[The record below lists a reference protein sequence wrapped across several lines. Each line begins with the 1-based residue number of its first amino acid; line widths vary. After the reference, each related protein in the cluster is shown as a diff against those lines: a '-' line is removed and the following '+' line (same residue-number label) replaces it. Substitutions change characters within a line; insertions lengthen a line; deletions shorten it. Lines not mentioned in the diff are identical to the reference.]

1 MRQRTKSAVTVV
13 VAVVAAIG
21 MFFAGF
27 FAGRIKDP
35 DVAALE
41 FIVKTYK
48 KHYLEYDEDF
58 VSVMSRSILDEYSE
72 YYTKEEYAE
81 LKKISSGVRGGVG
94 ISYYQKSAD
103 EVAIYDV
110 LGNSPAEHAGVKAGS
125 IVKGFKK
132 ATDEDFTTIEKRQD
146 LSDALSPLDLGEEFI
161 LKLEYDGAE
170 TEYTLAR
177 KEYRQTYVYYSDNG
191 GSYRFTNTDEEDM
204 DEIGFVRYD
213 EPIAAFDDD
222 TAYLR
227 YTLFYG
233 TANGVLGSVG
243 QIETAMKKFAEDKK
257 TKLILDLRGNGGGY
271 VDICQSVAK
280 FFVPAPE
287 NSFSLLA
294 TAEYKKDPKTD
305 SGKTEIFKS
314 SAIEFGKYNYEKI
327 IVLADEN
334 TASASEMLIG
344 AMLSYD
350 TQNKIS
356 VVLAPSVN
364 ENGETVYKS
373 YGKGIMQTT
382 YVNAFGGGALKL
394 TTARLV
400 WPDGKTCI
408 HGVGITESLEGYTGK
423 IFGSDDPLSYAL
435 SLLAPTG
442 PTPTEPTPEA

>member
-1 MRQRTKSAVTVV
+1 MRQRTKSAVTVA

-21 MFFAGF
+21 MFLAGF

-48 KHYLEYDEDF
+48 RHYLEYDDDF
-58 VSVMSRSILDEYSE
+58 VSVMSKSILDEYSE

-81 LKKISSGVRGGVG
+81 LKKISSGVRGGIG
-94 ISYYQKSAD
+94 IYYGDRSDGSVVIA
-103 EVAIYDV
+103 EV
-110 LGNSPAEHAGVKAGS
+110 LGNSPAERAGIKAGY
-125 IVKGFKK
+125 IVKGFRKSV
-132 ATDEDFTTIEKRQD
+132 DENFTEINGRQE
-146 LSDALSPLDLGEEFI
+146 LSDALASLALGEEFM
-161 LKLEYDGAE
+161 LKLEYTDADGVHE
-170 TEYTLAR
+170 KECTLAR
-177 KEYRQTYVYYSDNG
+177 KEYRQTYVYYSDASGSWRFSNG
-191 GSYRFTNTDEEDM
+191 NEEDM
-204 DEIGFVRYD
+204 DDLKFERYD
-213 EPIAAFDDD
+213 EPIADFGDD

-233 TANGVLGSVG
+233 TANGILGSAG
-243 QIETAMKKFAEDKK
+243 QIEEALKKF
-257 TKLILDLRGNGGGY
+257 TVSGRSKLILDLRGNGGGY

-287 NSFSLLA
+287 NSFSLIA

-305 SGKTEIFKS
+305 KSKTEIFKS
-314 SAIEFGKYNYEKI
+314 SAIEFGTYNYTKI

-350 TQNKIS
+350 TQDKIN
-356 VVLAPSVN
+356 VVLAPSKDDD
-364 ENGETVYKS
+364 GQTVYKS

-382 YVNAFGGGALKL
+382 YVNTFGGGALKL

-408 HGVGITESLEGYTGK
+408 HGVGITKSLEGYEKK
-423 IFGSDDPLSYAL
+423 ICESAGSDPLAVAL
-435 SLLAPTG
+435 GLCG
-442 PTPTEPTPEA
+442 

>member
-1 MRQRTKSAVTVV
+1 MRQRTKSAVTVA

-21 MFFAGF
+21 MFLAGF

-48 KHYLEYDEDF
+48 RHYLEYDDDF
-58 VSVMSRSILDEYSE
+58 VSVMSKSILDEYSE

-81 LKKISSGVRGGVG
+81 LKKISSGVRGGIG
-94 ISYYQKSAD
+94 IYYGDRSDGSVVIA
-103 EVAIYDV
+103 EV
-110 LGNSPAEHAGVKAGS
+110 LGNSPAERAGIKAGY
-125 IVKGFKK
+125 IVKGFRKSV
-132 ATDEDFTTIEKRQD
+132 DENFTEINGRQE
-146 LSDALSPLDLGEEFI
+146 LSDALAPLALGEEFV
-161 LKLEYDGAE
+161 LKLEYTDADGVHE
-170 TEYTLAR
+170 KECTLAR
-177 KEYRQTYVYYSDNG
+177 KEYRQTYVYYSDASGSWRFANG
-191 GSYRFTNTDEEDM
+191 NEEDM
-204 DEIGFVRYD
+204 DDLKFECYD
-213 EPIAAFDDD
+213 EPIADFGDD

-233 TANGVLGSVG
+233 TANGILGSAG
-243 QIETAMKKFAEDKK
+243 QIEEALKKF
-257 TKLILDLRGNGGGY
+257 TVSGRSKLILDLRGNGGGY

-287 NSFSLLA
+287 NSFSLIA

-305 SGKTEIFKS
+305 KSKTEIFKS
-314 SAIEFGKYNYEKI
+314 SAIEFGTYNYTKI

-350 TQNKIS
+350 TQDKID
-356 VVLAPSVN
+356 VVLAPSKDDD
-364 ENGETVYKS
+364 GQTIYKS

-382 YVNAFGGGALKL
+382 YVNTFGGGALKL

-408 HGVGITESLEGYTGK
+408 HGVGITKSLKGYEKKIYESA
-423 IFGSDDPLSYAL
+423 GSDPLAVAL
-435 SLLAPTG
+435 GLCG
-442 PTPTEPTPEA
+442 

>member
-1 MRQRTKSAVTVV
+1 MRQRTKSAVTVA

-21 MFFAGF
+21 MFLAGF

-48 KHYLEYDEDF
+48 RHYLEYDDDF
-58 VSVMSRSILDEYSE
+58 VSVMSKSILDEYSE

-81 LKKISSGVRGGVG
+81 LKKISSGVRGGIG
-94 ISYYQKSAD
+94 IYYGNRSDGSVVIA
-103 EVAIYDV
+103 EV
-110 LGNSPAEHAGVKAGS
+110 LGNSPAERAGIKAGY
-125 IVKGFKK
+125 IVKGFRKSV
-132 ATDEDFTTIEKRQD
+132 DENFTEINGRQE
-146 LSDALSPLDLGEEFI
+146 LSDALAPLALGEKFV
-161 LKLEYDGAE
+161 LKLEYTDADGVHE
-170 TEYTLAR
+170 KECTLAR
-177 KEYRQTYVYYSDNG
+177 KEYRQTYVYYSDASGSWRFSNG
-191 GSYRFTNTDEEDM
+191 NEEDM
-204 DEIGFVRYD
+204 DDLKFERYD
-213 EPIAAFDDD
+213 EPIADFGDD

-233 TANGVLGSVG
+233 TANGILGSAG
-243 QIETAMKKFAEDKK
+243 QIEEALKKF
-257 TKLILDLRGNGGGY
+257 TVSGRSKLILDLRGNGGGY

-287 NSFSLLA
+287 NSFSLIA

-305 SGKTEIFKS
+305 KSKTEIFKS
-314 SAIEFGKYNYEKI
+314 SAIEFGTYNYTKI
-327 IVLADEN
+327 VVLADEN

-350 TQNKIS
+350 TQDKID
-356 VVLAPSVN
+356 VVLAPSKDDD
-364 ENGETVYKS
+364 GQTVYKS

-382 YVNAFGGGALKL
+382 YVNTFGGGALKL

-408 HGVGITESLEGYTGK
+408 HGVGITKSLEGYEKK
-423 IFGSDDPLSYAL
+423 IYESAGSDPLAVAL
-435 SLLAPTG
+435 GLCG
-442 PTPTEPTPEA
+442 

>member
-1 MRQRTKSAVTVV
+1 MRQRTKSAVTVA

-21 MFFAGF
+21 MFLAGF

-48 KHYLEYDEDF
+48 RHYLEYDDDF
-58 VSVMSRSILDEYSE
+58 VSVMSKSILDEYSE

-81 LKKISSGVRGGVG
+81 LKKISSGVRGGIG
-94 ISYYQKSAD
+94 IYYGDRSDGSVVIA
-103 EVAIYDV
+103 EV
-110 LGNSPAEHAGVKAGS
+110 LGNSPAERAGIKAGY
-125 IVKGFKK
+125 IVKGFRKSV
-132 ATDEDFTTIEKRQD
+132 DENFTEIHGRQE
-146 LSDALSPLDLGEEFI
+146 LSDALAPLALGEEFV
-161 LKLEYDGAE
+161 LKLEYTDADGVHE
-170 TEYTLAR
+170 KECTLAR
-177 KEYRQTYVYYSDNG
+177 KEYRQTYVYYSDASGSWRFSNG
-191 GSYRFTNTDEEDM
+191 NEEDM
-204 DEIGFVRYD
+204 DDLKFERYD
-213 EPIAAFDDD
+213 EPIADFGDD

-233 TANGVLGSVG
+233 TANGILGSAG
-243 QIETAMKKFAEDKK
+243 QIEEALKKF
-257 TKLILDLRGNGGGY
+257 TVSGRSKLILDLRGNGGGY

-287 NSFSLLA
+287 NSFSLIA

-305 SGKTEIFKS
+305 KSKTEIFKS
-314 SAIEFGKYNYEKI
+314 SAIEFGTYNYTKI

-350 TQNKIS
+350 TQDKIN
-356 VVLAPSVN
+356 VVLAPSKDDD
-364 ENGETVYKS
+364 GQTVYKS

-382 YVNAFGGGALKL
+382 YVNTFGGGALKL

-408 HGVGITESLEGYTGK
+408 HGVGITKSLKGYEKKIYESA
-423 IFGSDDPLSYAL
+423 GSDPLAVAL
-435 SLLAPTG
+435 GLCG
-442 PTPTEPTPEA
+442 

>member
-1 MRQRTKSAVTVV
+1 MRQRTKSAVTVA

-21 MFFAGF
+21 MFLAGF

-48 KHYLEYDEDF
+48 RHYLEYDDDF
-58 VSVMSRSILDEYSE
+58 VSVMSKSILDEYSE

-81 LKKISSGVRGGVG
+81 LKKISSGVRGGIG
-94 ISYYQKSAD
+94 IYYGDRSDGSVVIA
-103 EVAIYDV
+103 EV
-110 LGNSPAEHAGVKAGS
+110 LGNSPAERAGIKAGY
-125 IVKGFKK
+125 IVKGFRKSV
-132 ATDEDFTTIEKRQD
+132 DENFTEINGRQE
-146 LSDALSPLDLGEEFI
+146 LSDALAPLALGEEFV
-161 LKLEYDGAE
+161 LKLEYTDADGVHE
-170 TEYTLAR
+170 KECTLAR
-177 KEYRQTYVYYSDNG
+177 KEYRQTYVYYSDASGSWRFSNG
-191 GSYRFTNTDEEDM
+191 NEEDM
-204 DEIGFVRYD
+204 DDLKFERYD
-213 EPIAAFDDD
+213 EPIADFGDD

-233 TANGVLGSVG
+233 TANGILGSAG
-243 QIETAMKKFAEDKK
+243 QIEEALKKF
-257 TKLILDLRGNGGGY
+257 TVSGRSKLILDLRGNGGGY

-287 NSFSLLA
+287 NSFSLIA

-305 SGKTEIFKS
+305 KSKTEIFKS
-314 SAIEFGKYNYEKI
+314 SAIEFGTYNYTKI

-350 TQNKIS
+350 TQDKIN
-356 VVLAPSVN
+356 VVLAPSKDDD
-364 ENGETVYKS
+364 GQTVYKS

-382 YVNAFGGGALKL
+382 YVNTFGGGALKL

-408 HGVGITESLEGYTGK
+408 HGVGITKSLVGYEKKIYESA
-423 IFGSDDPLSYAL
+423 GSDPLAVAL
-435 SLLAPTG
+435 GLCG
-442 PTPTEPTPEA
+442 

>member
-1 MRQRTKSAVTVV
+1 MRQRTKSAVTVA

-21 MFFAGF
+21 MFLAGF

-48 KHYLEYDEDF
+48 RHYLEYDDDF
-58 VSVMSRSILDEYSE
+58 VSVMSKSILDEYSE

-81 LKKISSGVRGGVG
+81 LKKISSGVRGGIG
-94 ISYYQKSAD
+94 IYYGDRSDGSVVIA
-103 EVAIYDV
+103 EV
-110 LGNSPAEHAGVKAGS
+110 LGNSPAERAGIKAGY
-125 IVKGFKK
+125 IVKGFRKSV
-132 ATDEDFTTIEKRQD
+132 DENFTEINGRQE
-146 LSDALSPLDLGEEFI
+146 LSDALAPLALGEKFV
-161 LKLEYDGAE
+161 LKLEYTDADGVHE
-170 TEYTLAR
+170 KECTLAR
-177 KEYRQTYVYYSDNG
+177 KEYRQTYVYYSDASGSWRFSNG
-191 GSYRFTNTDEEDM
+191 NEEDM
-204 DEIGFVRYD
+204 DDLKFERYD
-213 EPIAAFDDD
+213 EPIADFGDD

-233 TANGVLGSVG
+233 TANGILGSAG
-243 QIETAMKKFAEDKK
+243 QIEEALKKF
-257 TKLILDLRGNGGGY
+257 TVSGRSKLILDLRGNGGGY

-287 NSFSLLA
+287 NSFSLIA

-305 SGKTEIFKS
+305 KSKTEIFKS
-314 SAIEFGKYNYEKI
+314 SAIEFGTYNYTKI

-350 TQNKIS
+350 TQDKIN
-356 VVLAPSVN
+356 VVLAPSKDDD
-364 ENGETVYKS
+364 GQTVYKS

-382 YVNAFGGGALKL
+382 YVNTFGGGALKL

-408 HGVGITESLEGYTGK
+408 HGVGITKSLKGYEKKIYESA
-423 IFGSDDPLSYAL
+423 GSDPLAVAL
-435 SLLAPTG
+435 GLCG
-442 PTPTEPTPEA
+442 

>member
-58 VSVMSRSILDEYSE
+58 VSIMSKSILDEYSE

-81 LKKISSGVRGGVG
+81 LKKISSGVRGGIG
-94 ISYYQKSAD
+94 ISYGDRSDGSVVIAK
-103 EVAIYDV
+103 V
-110 LGNSPAEHAGVKAGS
+110 LGNSPAERAGIKAGY
-125 IVKGFKK
+125 IVKGFRKSV
-132 ATDEDFTTIEKRQD
+132 DENFTEINGRQE
-146 LSDALSPLDLGEEFI
+146 LSDALAPLALGEEFV
-161 LKLEYDGAE
+161 LKLEYTDADGVHE
-170 TEYTLAR
+170 KECTLAR
-177 KEYRQTYVYYSDNG
+177 KEYRETYVYYSDDS
-191 GSYRFTNTDEEDM
+191 GSWRFTNNNADDM
-204 DEIGFVRYD
+204 DDLEFERYD
-213 EPIAAFDDD
+213 DPIAGFEND

-227 YTLFYG
+227 YTFFYG
-233 TANGVLGSVG
+233 TANGILGSVG
-243 QIETAMKKFAEDKK
+243 QIQEALKKFTENGKR
-257 TKLILDLRGNGGGY
+257 KLILDLRGNGGGY

-287 NSFSLLA
+287 NSFSLIA

-305 SGKTEIFKS
+305 KGKTEIFKS
-314 SAIEFGKYNYEKI
+314 SAIEFGTYNYDKI

-350 TQNKIS
+350 TQDKIE
-356 VVLAPSVN
+356 VVLAPSKDDD
-364 ENGETVYKS
+364 GQTVYKS

-382 YVNAFGGGALKL
+382 YVNTFGGGALKL
-394 TTARLV
+394 TTAKLV

-408 HGVGITESLEGYTGK
+408 HGVGITKSLEGYGEK
-423 IFGSDDPLSYAL
+423 IWESAGQDPLDVAL
-435 SLLAPTG
+435 ARCKSRETA
-442 PTPTEPTPEA
+442 A

>member
-1 MRQRTKSAVTVV
+1 MRQRTKSAVTVA

-21 MFFAGF
+21 MFLAGF

-48 KHYLEYDEDF
+48 RHYLEYDDDF
-58 VSVMSRSILDEYSE
+58 VSVMSKSILDEYSE

-81 LKKISSGVRGGVG
+81 LKKISSGVRGGIG
-94 ISYYQKSAD
+94 IYYGDRSDGSVVIA
-103 EVAIYDV
+103 EV
-110 LGNSPAEHAGVKAGS
+110 LGNSPAERAGIKAGN
-125 IVKGFKK
+125 IVKGFRKSV
-132 ATDEDFTTIEKRQD
+132 DENFTEINGRQE
-146 LSDALSPLDLGEEFI
+146 LSDALAPLALGEEFV
-161 LKLEYDGAE
+161 LKLEYTDADGVHE
-170 TEYTLAR
+170 KECTLAR
-177 KEYRQTYVYYSDNG
+177 KEYRQTYVYYSDASGSWRFSNG
-191 GSYRFTNTDEEDM
+191 NEEDM
-204 DEIGFVRYD
+204 DDLKFERYD
-213 EPIAAFDDD
+213 EPIADFGDD

-233 TANGVLGSVG
+233 TANGILGSAG
-243 QIETAMKKFAEDKK
+243 QIEEALKKF
-257 TKLILDLRGNGGGY
+257 TVSGRSKLILDLRGNGGGY

-287 NSFSLLA
+287 NSFSLIA

-305 SGKTEIFKS
+305 KSKTEIFKS
-314 SAIEFGKYNYEKI
+314 SAIEFGTYNYTKI

-350 TQNKIS
+350 TQDKID
-356 VVLAPSVN
+356 VVLAPSKDDD
-364 ENGETVYKS
+364 GQTVYKS

-382 YVNAFGGGALKL
+382 YVNTFGGGALKL
-394 TTARLV
+394 STARLV

-408 HGVGITESLEGYTGK
+408 HGVGITKSLEGYEKK
-423 IFGSDDPLSYAL
+423 IYESAGSDPLAVAL
-435 SLLAPTG
+435 GLCG
-442 PTPTEPTPEA
+442 

>member
-1 MRQRTKSAVTVV
+1 MRQRTKSAVTVA

-21 MFFAGF
+21 MFLAGF

-48 KHYLEYDEDF
+48 RHYLEYDDDF
-58 VSVMSRSILDEYSE
+58 VSVMSKSILDEYSE

-81 LKKISSGVRGGVG
+81 LKKISSGVRGGIG
-94 ISYYQKSAD
+94 IYYGDRSDGSVVIA
-103 EVAIYDV
+103 DV
-110 LGNSPAEHAGVKAGS
+110 LGNSPAERAGIKAGY
-125 IVKGFKK
+125 IVKGFRKSV
-132 ATDEDFTTIEKRQD
+132 DENFTEINGRQE
-146 LSDALSPLDLGEEFI
+146 LSDALAPLALGEEFV
-161 LKLEYDGAE
+161 LKLEYTDADGVHE
-170 TEYTLAR
+170 KECTLAR
-177 KEYRQTYVYYSDNG
+177 KEYRQTYVYYSDASGSWRFSNG
-191 GSYRFTNTDEEDM
+191 NEEDM
-204 DEIGFVRYD
+204 DDLKFERYD
-213 EPIAAFDDD
+213 EPIADFGDD

-233 TANGVLGSVG
+233 TANGILGSAG
-243 QIETAMKKFAEDKK
+243 QIEEALKKF
-257 TKLILDLRGNGGGY
+257 TVSGRSKLILDLRGNGGGY

-287 NSFSLLA
+287 NSFSLIA

-305 SGKTEIFKS
+305 KSKTEIFKS
-314 SAIEFGKYNYEKI
+314 SAIEFGTYNYTKI
-327 IVLADEN
+327 VVLADEN

-350 TQNKIS
+350 TQDKIN
-356 VVLAPSVN
+356 VVLAPSKDDD
-364 ENGETVYKS
+364 GQTVYKS

-382 YVNAFGGGALKL
+382 YVNTFGGGALKL

-408 HGVGITESLEGYTGK
+408 HGVGITKSLKGYEKKIYESA
-423 IFGSDDPLSYAL
+423 GSDPLAVAL
-435 SLLAPTG
+435 GLCG
-442 PTPTEPTPEA
+442 

>member
-1 MRQRTKSAVTVV
+1 MRQRTKSAVTVA

-21 MFFAGF
+21 MFLAGF

-48 KHYLEYDEDF
+48 RHYLEYDDDF
-58 VSVMSRSILDEYSE
+58 VSVMSKSILDEYSE

-81 LKKISSGVRGGVG
+81 LKKISSGVRGGIG
-94 ISYYQKSAD
+94 IYYGDRSDGSVVIA
-103 EVAIYDV
+103 EV
-110 LGNSPAEHAGVKAGS
+110 LGNSPAERAGIKAGY
-125 IVKGFKK
+125 IVKGFRKSV
-132 ATDEDFTTIEKRQD
+132 DENFTEINGRQE
-146 LSDALSPLDLGEEFI
+146 LSDALAPLALGEEFV
-161 LKLEYDGAE
+161 LKLEYTDADGVHE
-170 TEYTLAR
+170 KECTLAR
-177 KEYRQTYVYYSDNG
+177 KEYRQTYVHYSDASGSWRFSNG
-191 GSYRFTNTDEEDM
+191 NEEDM
-204 DEIGFVRYD
+204 DDLKFERYD
-213 EPIAAFDDD
+213 EPIADFGDD

-233 TANGVLGSVG
+233 TANGILGSAG
-243 QIETAMKKFAEDKK
+243 QIEEALKKF
-257 TKLILDLRGNGGGY
+257 TVSGRSKLILDLRGNGGGY

-287 NSFSLLA
+287 NSFSLIA

-305 SGKTEIFKS
+305 KSKTEIFKS
-314 SAIEFGKYNYEKI
+314 SAIEFGTYNYTKI
-327 IVLADEN
+327 VVLADEN

-350 TQNKIS
+350 TQDKIN
-356 VVLAPSVN
+356 VVLAPSKDDD
-364 ENGETVYKS
+364 GQTVYKS

-382 YVNAFGGGALKL
+382 YVNTFGGGTLKL

-408 HGVGITESLEGYTGK
+408 HGVGITKSLEGYEKK
-423 IFGSDDPLSYAL
+423 IYESAGSDPLAVAL
-435 SLLAPTG
+435 GLCG
-442 PTPTEPTPEA
+442 

>member
-1 MRQRTKSAVTVV
+1 MRQRTKSAVTVA

-21 MFFAGF
+21 MFLAGF

-48 KHYLEYDEDF
+48 RHYLEYDDDF
-58 VSVMSRSILDEYSE
+58 VSVMSKSILDEYSE

-81 LKKISSGVRGGVG
+81 LKKISSGVRGGIG
-94 ISYYQKSAD
+94 IYYGNRSDGSVVIA
-103 EVAIYDV
+103 EV
-110 LGNSPAEHAGVKAGS
+110 LGNSPAERAGIKAGY
-125 IVKGFKK
+125 IVKGFRKSV
-132 ATDEDFTTIEKRQD
+132 DENFTEINGRQE
-146 LSDALSPLDLGEEFI
+146 LSDALAPLALGEEFV
-161 LKLEYDGAE
+161 LKLEYTDADGVHE
-170 TEYTLAR
+170 KECTLAR
-177 KEYRQTYVYYSDNG
+177 KEYRQTYVYYSDASGSWRFSNG
-191 GSYRFTNTDEEDM
+191 NEEDM
-204 DEIGFVRYD
+204 DDLKFERYD
-213 EPIAAFDDD
+213 EPIADFGDD

-233 TANGVLGSVG
+233 TANGILGSAG
-243 QIETAMKKFAEDKK
+243 QIEEALKKF
-257 TKLILDLRGNGGGY
+257 TVSGRSKLILDLRGNGGGY

-287 NSFSLLA
+287 NSFSLIA

-305 SGKTEIFKS
+305 KSKTEIFKS
-314 SAIEFGKYNYEKI
+314 SAIEFGTYNYTKI

-350 TQNKIS
+350 TQDKIN
-356 VVLAPSVN
+356 VVLAPSKDDD
-364 ENGETVYKS
+364 GQTVYKS

-382 YVNAFGGGALKL
+382 YVNTFGGGALKL

-408 HGVGITESLEGYTGK
+408 HGVGITKSLVGYEKKIYESA
-423 IFGSDDPLSYAL
+423 GSDPLAVAL
-435 SLLAPTG
+435 GLCG
-442 PTPTEPTPEA
+442 

>member
-1 MRQRTKSAVTVV
+1 MRQRTKSAVTVA

-21 MFFAGF
+21 MFLAGF

-48 KHYLEYDEDF
+48 RHYLEYDDDF
-58 VSVMSRSILDEYSE
+58 VSVMSKSILDEYSE

-81 LKKISSGVRGGVG
+81 LKKISSGVRGGIG
-94 ISYYQKSAD
+94 IYYGDRSDGSVVIA
-103 EVAIYDV
+103 EV
-110 LGNSPAEHAGVKAGS
+110 LGNSPAERAGIKAGY
-125 IVKGFKK
+125 IVKGFRKSV
-132 ATDEDFTTIEKRQD
+132 DENFTEINGRQE
-146 LSDALSPLDLGEEFI
+146 LSDALAPLALGEEFV
-161 LKLEYDGAE
+161 LKLEYTDADGVHE
-170 TEYTLAR
+170 KECTLAR
-177 KEYRQTYVYYSDNG
+177 KEYRQTYVYYSDASGSWRFSNG
-191 GSYRFTNTDEEDM
+191 NEEDM
-204 DEIGFVRYD
+204 DDLKFERYD
-213 EPIAAFDDD
+213 EPIADFGDD

-233 TANGVLGSVG
+233 TANGILGSAG
-243 QIETAMKKFAEDKK
+243 QIEEALKKF
-257 TKLILDLRGNGGGY
+257 TVSGRSKLILDLRGNGGGY

-287 NSFSLLA
+287 NSFSLIA

-305 SGKTEIFKS
+305 KSKTEIFKP
-314 SAIEFGKYNYEKI
+314 SAIEFGSYNYTKI

-350 TQNKIS
+350 TQDKIN
-356 VVLAPSVN
+356 VVLAPSKDDD
-364 ENGETVYKS
+364 GQTVYKS
-373 YGKGIMQTT
+373 YGKGLMQTT
-382 YVNAFGGGALKL
+382 YVNTFGGGALKL

-408 HGVGITESLEGYTGK
+408 HGVGITKSLEGYEKK
-423 IFGSDDPLSYAL
+423 IYESAGSDPLAVAL
-435 SLLAPTG
+435 GLCG
-442 PTPTEPTPEA
+442 

>member
-1 MRQRTKSAVTVV
+1 MRQRTKSAVTVA

-21 MFFAGF
+21 MFLAGF

-48 KHYLEYDEDF
+48 RHYLEYDDDF
-58 VSVMSRSILDEYSE
+58 VSVMSKSILDEYSE

-81 LKKISSGVRGGVG
+81 LKKISSGVRGGIG
-94 ISYYQKSAD
+94 IYYGDRSDGSVVIA
-103 EVAIYDV
+103 EV
-110 LGNSPAEHAGVKAGS
+110 LGNSPAERAGIKAGY
-125 IVKGFKK
+125 IVKGFRKSV
-132 ATDEDFTTIEKRQD
+132 DGNFTEINGRQE
-146 LSDALSPLDLGEEFI
+146 LSDALAPLALGEEFV
-161 LKLEYDGAE
+161 LKLEYTDADGVHE
-170 TEYTLAR
+170 KECTLAR
-177 KEYRQTYVYYSDNG
+177 KEYRQTYVYYSDASGSWRFSNG
-191 GSYRFTNTDEEDM
+191 NEEDM
-204 DEIGFVRYD
+204 DDLKFERYD
-213 EPIAAFDDD
+213 EPIADFGDD

-233 TANGVLGSVG
+233 TANGILGSAG
-243 QIETAMKKFAEDKK
+243 QIEEALKKF
-257 TKLILDLRGNGGGY
+257 TVSGRSKLILDLRGNGGGY

-287 NSFSLLA
+287 NSFSLIA

-305 SGKTEIFKS
+305 KSKTEIFKS
-314 SAIEFGKYNYEKI
+314 SAIEFGTYNYTKI

-350 TQNKIS
+350 TQDKIN
-356 VVLAPSVN
+356 VVLAPSKDDD
-364 ENGETVYKS
+364 GQTVYKS

-382 YVNAFGGGALKL
+382 YVNTFGGGALKL

-408 HGVGITESLEGYTGK
+408 HGVGITKSLEGYEKK
-423 IFGSDDPLSYAL
+423 IYESAGSDPLAVAL
-435 SLLAPTG
+435 GLCG
-442 PTPTEPTPEA
+442 

>member
-1 MRQRTKSAVTVV
+1 MRQRTKSAVTVA

-21 MFFAGF
+21 MFLAGF

-48 KHYLEYDEDF
+48 RHYLEYDDDF
-58 VSVMSRSILDEYSE
+58 VSVMSKSILDEYSE

-81 LKKISSGVRGGVG
+81 LKKISSGVRGGIG
-94 ISYYQKSAD
+94 IYYGDRSD
-103 EVAIYDV
+103 GSVAIAEV
-110 LGNSPAEHAGVKAGS
+110 LGNSPAERAGIKAGY
-125 IVKGFKK
+125 IVKGFRKSV
-132 ATDEDFTTIEKRQD
+132 DENFTEINGRQE
-146 LSDALSPLDLGEEFI
+146 LSDALAPLALGEEFV
-161 LKLEYDGAE
+161 LKLEYTDADGVHE
-170 TEYTLAR
+170 KECTLAR
-177 KEYRQTYVYYSDNG
+177 KEYRQTYVYYSDASGSWRFSNG
-191 GSYRFTNTDEEDM
+191 NEEDM
-204 DEIGFVRYD
+204 DDLKFERYD
-213 EPIAAFDDD
+213 EPIADFGDD

-233 TANGVLGSVG
+233 TANGILGSAG
-243 QIETAMKKFAEDKK
+243 QIEEALKKF
-257 TKLILDLRGNGGGY
+257 TVSGRSKLILDLRGNGGGY

-287 NSFSLLA
+287 NSFSLIA

-305 SGKTEIFKS
+305 KSKTEIFKS
-314 SAIEFGKYNYEKI
+314 SAIEFGTYNYTKI

-350 TQNKIS
+350 TQDKIN
-356 VVLAPSVN
+356 VVLAPSKDDD
-364 ENGETVYKS
+364 GQTVYKS

-382 YVNAFGGGALKL
+382 YVNTFGGGALKL

-408 HGVGITESLEGYTGK
+408 HGVGITKSLKGYEKKIYESA
-423 IFGSDDPLSYAL
+423 GSDPLAVAL
-435 SLLAPTG
+435 G
-442 PTPTEPTPEA
+442 MCG

>member
-1 MRQRTKSAVTVV
+1 MRQRTKSAVTVA

-21 MFFAGF
+21 MFLAGF

-48 KHYLEYDEDF
+48 RHYLEYDDDF
-58 VSVMSRSILDEYSE
+58 VSVMSKSILDEYSE

-81 LKKISSGVRGGVG
+81 LKKISSGVRGGIG
-94 ISYYQKSAD
+94 IYYGDRSDGSVVIA
-103 EVAIYDV
+103 EV
-110 LGNSPAEHAGVKAGS
+110 LGNSPAERAGIKAGY
-125 IVKGFKK
+125 IVKGFRKSV
-132 ATDEDFTTIEKRQD
+132 DENFTEINGRQE
-146 LSDALSPLDLGEEFI
+146 LSDALAPLALGEEFV
-161 LKLEYDGAE
+161 LKLEYTDADGVHE
-170 TEYTLAR
+170 KECTLAR
-177 KEYRQTYVYYSDNG
+177 KEYRQTYVYYSDVSGSWRFSNG
-191 GSYRFTNTDEEDM
+191 NEEDM
-204 DEIGFVRYD
+204 DDLKFERYD
-213 EPIAAFDDD
+213 EPIADFGDD

-233 TANGVLGSVG
+233 TANGILGSAG
-243 QIETAMKKFAEDKK
+243 QIEEALKKF
-257 TKLILDLRGNGGGY
+257 TVSGRSKLILDLRGNGGGY

-287 NSFSLLA
+287 NSFSLIA

-305 SGKTEIFKS
+305 KSKTEIFKS
-314 SAIEFGKYNYEKI
+314 SAIEFGTYNYTKI

-350 TQNKIS
+350 TQDKID
-356 VVLAPSVN
+356 VVLAPSKDDD
-364 ENGETVYKS
+364 GQTVYKS

-382 YVNAFGGGALKL
+382 YVNTFGGGALKL

-408 HGVGITESLEGYTGK
+408 HGVGITKSLKGYEKKIYESA
-423 IFGSDDPLSYAL
+423 GSDPLAVAL
-435 SLLAPTG
+435 GLCG
-442 PTPTEPTPEA
+442 

>member
-1 MRQRTKSAVTVV
+1 MRQRTKSAVTVA

-21 MFFAGF
+21 MFLAGF

-48 KHYLEYDEDF
+48 RHYLEYDDDF
-58 VSVMSRSILDEYSE
+58 VSVMSKSILDEYSE

-81 LKKISSGVRGGVG
+81 LKKISSGVRGGIG
-94 ISYYQKSAD
+94 IYYGDRSDGSVVIA
-103 EVAIYDV
+103 DV
-110 LGNSPAEHAGVKAGS
+110 LGNSPAERAGIKAGY
-125 IVKGFKK
+125 IVKGFRKSV
-132 ATDEDFTTIEKRQD
+132 DENFIEINGRQE
-146 LSDALSPLDLGEEFI
+146 LSDALAPLALGEEFV
-161 LKLEYDGAE
+161 LKLEYTDADGVHE
-170 TEYTLAR
+170 KECTLAR
-177 KEYRQTYVYYSDNG
+177 KEYRQTYVYYSDASGSWRFSNG
-191 GSYRFTNTDEEDM
+191 NEEDM
-204 DEIGFVRYD
+204 DDLKFERYD
-213 EPIAAFDDD
+213 EPIADFGDD

-233 TANGVLGSVG
+233 TANGILGSAG
-243 QIETAMKKFAEDKK
+243 QIEEALKKF
-257 TKLILDLRGNGGGY
+257 TVSGRSKLILDLRGNGGGY

-287 NSFSLLA
+287 NSFSLIA

-305 SGKTEIFKS
+305 KSKTEIFKS
-314 SAIEFGKYNYEKI
+314 SAIEFGTYNYTKI

-350 TQNKIS
+350 TQDKIN
-356 VVLAPSVN
+356 VVLAPSKDDD
-364 ENGETVYKS
+364 GQTVYKS

-382 YVNAFGGGALKL
+382 YVNTFGGGALKL

-408 HGVGITESLEGYTGK
+408 HGVGITKSLEGYEKK
-423 IFGSDDPLSYAL
+423 IYESAGSDPLAVAL
-435 SLLAPTG
+435 GLCG
-442 PTPTEPTPEA
+442 

>member
-146 LSDALSPLDLGEEFI
+146 LSDALSPLDLGEDFI
-161 LKLEYDGAE
+161 LKLEYDGTE

-177 KEYRQTYVYYSDNG
+177 KEYRETYVYYSDDS
-191 GSYRFTNTDEEDM
+191 GSWRFTNNNADDM
-204 DEIGFVRYD
+204 DDLEFERYD
-213 EPIAAFDDD
+213 DPIAGFEND

-227 YTLFYG
+227 YTFFYG
-233 TANGVLGSVG
+233 TANGILGSVG
-243 QIETAMKKFAEDKK
+243 QIQEALKKFTENGKR
-257 TKLILDLRGNGGGY
+257 KLILDLRGNGGGY

-287 NSFSLLA
+287 NSFSLIA

-305 SGKTEIFKS
+305 KGKTEIFKS
-314 SAIEFGKYNYEKI
+314 SAIEFGTYNYDKI

-350 TQNKIS
+350 TQDKIE
-356 VVLAPSVN
+356 VVLAPSKDDD
-364 ENGETVYKS
+364 GQTVYKS

-382 YVNAFGGGALKL
+382 YVNTFGGGALKL
-394 TTARLV
+394 TTAKLV

-408 HGVGITESLEGYTGK
+408 HGVGITKSLEGYGEK
-423 IFGSDDPLSYAL
+423 IWESAGQDPLDVAL
-435 SLLAPTG
+435 ARCKSRETA
-442 PTPTEPTPEA
+442 A

>member
-1 MRQRTKSAVTVV
+1 MRQRTKSAVMVA

-21 MFFAGF
+21 MFLAGF

-48 KHYLEYDEDF
+48 RHYLEYDDDF
-58 VSVMSRSILDEYSE
+58 VSVMSKSILDEYSE

-81 LKKISSGVRGGVG
+81 LKKISSGVRGGIG
-94 ISYYQKSAD
+94 IYYGDRSDGSVVIA
-103 EVAIYDV
+103 DV
-110 LGNSPAEHAGVKAGS
+110 LGNSPAERAGIKAGY
-125 IVKGFKK
+125 IVKGFRKSV
-132 ATDEDFTTIEKRQD
+132 DENFTEINGRQE
-146 LSDALSPLDLGEEFI
+146 LSDALAPLALGEEFV
-161 LKLEYDGAE
+161 LKLEYTDADGVHE
-170 TEYTLAR
+170 KECTLAR
-177 KEYRQTYVYYSDNG
+177 KEYRQTYVYYSDAS
-191 GSYRFTNTDEEDM
+191 GSWRFSNDNEEDM
-204 DEIGFVRYD
+204 DDLKFERYD
-213 EPIAAFDDD
+213 EPIADFGDD

-233 TANGVLGSVG
+233 TANGILGSAG
-243 QIETAMKKFAEDKK
+243 QIEEALKKF
-257 TKLILDLRGNGGGY
+257 TVSGRSKLILDLRGNGGGY

-287 NSFSLLA
+287 NSFSLIA

-305 SGKTEIFKS
+305 KSKTEIFKS
-314 SAIEFGKYNYEKI
+314 SAIEFGTYNYTKI

-350 TQNKIS
+350 TQDKIN
-356 VVLAPSVN
+356 VVLAPSKDDD
-364 ENGETVYKS
+364 GQTVYKS

-382 YVNAFGGGALKL
+382 YVNTFGGGALKL

-408 HGVGITESLEGYTGK
+408 HGVGITKSLEGYEKK
-423 IFGSDDPLSYAL
+423 IYESAGSDPLAVAL
-435 SLLAPTG
+435 GLCG
-442 PTPTEPTPEA
+442 

>member
-1 MRQRTKSAVTVV
+1 MRQRTKSAVTVA

-21 MFFAGF
+21 MFLAGF

-48 KHYLEYDEDF
+48 RHYLEYDDDF
-58 VSVMSRSILDEYSE
+58 VSVMSKSILDEYSE

-81 LKKISSGVRGGVG
+81 LKKISSGVRGGIG
-94 ISYYQKSAD
+94 IYYGNRSDGSVVIA
-103 EVAIYDV
+103 DV
-110 LGNSPAEHAGVKAGS
+110 LGNSPAERAGIKAGY
-125 IVKGFKK
+125 IVKGFRKSV
-132 ATDEDFTTIEKRQD
+132 DENFTEINGRQE
-146 LSDALSPLDLGEEFI
+146 LNDALAPLALGEEFV
-161 LKLEYDGAE
+161 LKLEYTDADGVHE
-170 TEYTLAR
+170 KECTLAR
-177 KEYRQTYVYYSDNG
+177 KEYRQTYVYYSDASGSWRFSNG
-191 GSYRFTNTDEEDM
+191 NEEDM
-204 DEIGFVRYD
+204 DDLKFERYD
-213 EPIAAFDDD
+213 EPIADFGDD

-233 TANGVLGSVG
+233 TANGILGSAG
-243 QIETAMKKFAEDKK
+243 QIEEALKKF
-257 TKLILDLRGNGGGY
+257 TVSGRSKLILDLRGNGGGY

-287 NSFSLLA
+287 NSFSLIA

-305 SGKTEIFKS
+305 KSKTEIFKS
-314 SAIEFGKYNYEKI
+314 SAIEFGTYNYTKI

-334 TASASEMLIG
+334 SASASEMLIG

-350 TQNKIS
+350 TQDKIN
-356 VVLAPSVN
+356 VVLAPSKDDD
-364 ENGETVYKS
+364 GQTVYKS

-382 YVNAFGGGALKL
+382 YVNTFGGGALKL

-408 HGVGITESLEGYTGK
+408 HGVGITKSLEGYEKK
-423 IFGSDDPLSYAL
+423 IYESAGSDPLAVAL
-435 SLLAPTG
+435 GLCG
-442 PTPTEPTPEA
+442 

>member
-1 MRQRTKSAVTVV
+1 MRQRTKSAVTVA

-21 MFFAGF
+21 MFLAGF

-48 KHYLEYDEDF
+48 RHYLEYDDDF
-58 VSVMSRSILDEYSE
+58 VSVMSKSILDEYSE

-81 LKKISSGVRGGVG
+81 LKKISSGVRGGIG
-94 ISYYQKSAD
+94 IYYGNRSDGSVVIA
-103 EVAIYDV
+103 EV
-110 LGNSPAEHAGVKAGS
+110 LGNSPAERAGIKAGY
-125 IVKGFKK
+125 IVKGFRKSV
-132 ATDEDFTTIEKRQD
+132 DENFTEINGRQE
-146 LSDALSPLDLGEEFI
+146 LSDALAPLALGEKFV
-161 LKLEYDGAE
+161 LKLEYTDADGVHE
-170 TEYTLAR
+170 KECTLAR
-177 KEYRQTYVYYSDNG
+177 KEYRQTYVYYSDASGSWRFSNG
-191 GSYRFTNTDEEDM
+191 NEEDM
-204 DEIGFVRYD
+204 DDLKFERYD
-213 EPIAAFDDD
+213 EPIADFGDD

-233 TANGVLGSVG
+233 TANGILGSAG
-243 QIETAMKKFAEDKK
+243 QIEEALKKFTASGRS
-257 TKLILDLRGNGGGY
+257 KLILDLRGNGGGY

-287 NSFSLLA
+287 NSFSLIA

-305 SGKTEIFKS
+305 KSKTEIFKS
-314 SAIEFGKYNYEKI
+314 SAIEFGTYNYTKI
-327 IVLADEN
+327 VVLADEN

-350 TQNKIS
+350 TQDKID
-356 VVLAPSVN
+356 VVLAPSKDDD
-364 ENGETVYKS
+364 GQTVYKS

-382 YVNAFGGGALKL
+382 YVNTFGGGALKL

-408 HGVGITESLEGYTGK
+408 HGVGITKSLEGYEKK
-423 IFGSDDPLSYAL
+423 IYESAGSDPLAVAL
-435 SLLAPTG
+435 GLCG
-442 PTPTEPTPEA
+442 

>member
-48 KHYLEYDEDF
+48 RHYLEYDDDF
-58 VSVMSRSILDEYSE
+58 VSVMSKSILDEYSE

-146 LSDALSPLDLGEEFI
+146 LSDALSPLDLGEDFI
-161 LKLEYDGAE
+161 LKLEYDGTE

-177 KEYRQTYVYYSDNG
+177 KEYRETYVYYSDDS
-191 GSYRFTNTDEEDM
+191 GSWRFTNNNADDM
-204 DEIGFVRYD
+204 DDLEFERYD
-213 EPIAAFDDD
+213 DPIAGFEND

-227 YTLFYG
+227 YTFFYG
-233 TANGVLGSVG
+233 TANGILGSVG
-243 QIETAMKKFAEDKK
+243 QIQEALKKFTENGKR
-257 TKLILDLRGNGGGY
+257 KLILDLRGNGGGY

-287 NSFSLLA
+287 NSFSLIA

-305 SGKTEIFKS
+305 KSKTEIFKS
-314 SAIEFGKYNYEKI
+314 SAIEFGTYNYTKI

-350 TQNKIS
+350 TQDKIE
-356 VVLAPSVN
+356 VVLAPSKDDD
-364 ENGETVYKS
+364 GQTVYKS

-382 YVNAFGGGALKL
+382 YVNTFGGGALKL
-394 TTARLV
+394 TTAKLV

-408 HGVGITESLEGYTGK
+408 HGVGITKSLEGYGEK
-423 IFGSDDPLSYAL
+423 IWESAGQDPLDVAL
-435 SLLAPTG
+435 ARCKSLETA
-442 PTPTEPTPEA
+442 A

>member
-1 MRQRTKSAVTVV
+1 MRQRTKSAVTVA

-21 MFFAGF
+21 MFLAGF

-48 KHYLEYDEDF
+48 RHYLEYDDDF
-58 VSVMSRSILDEYSE
+58 VSVMSKSILDEYSE

-81 LKKISSGVRGGVG
+81 LKKISSGVRGGIG
-94 ISYYQKSAD
+94 IYYGDRSDGSVVIA
-103 EVAIYDV
+103 EV
-110 LGNSPAEHAGVKAGS
+110 LGNSPAERAGIKAGY
-125 IVKGFKK
+125 IVKGFRKSV
-132 ATDEDFTTIEKRQD
+132 DENFTEINGRQE
-146 LSDALSPLDLGEEFI
+146 LSDALAPLALGEEFV
-161 LKLEYDGAE
+161 LKLEYTDADGVHE
-170 TEYTLAR
+170 KECTLAR
-177 KEYRQTYVYYSDNG
+177 KEYRQTYVYYSDASGSWRFSNG
-191 GSYRFTNTDEEDM
+191 NEEDM
-204 DEIGFVRYD
+204 DDLKFERYD
-213 EPIAAFDDD
+213 EPIADFGDD

-233 TANGVLGSVG
+233 TANGILGSAG
-243 QIETAMKKFAEDKK
+243 QIEEALKKF
-257 TKLILDLRGNGGGY
+257 TVSGRSKLILDLRGNGGGY

-287 NSFSLLA
+287 NSFSLIA

-305 SGKTEIFKS
+305 KSKTEIFKS
-314 SAIEFGKYNYEKI
+314 SAIEFGTYNYDKI

-350 TQNKIS
+350 TQDKID
-356 VVLAPSVN
+356 VVLAPSKDDD
-364 ENGETVYKS
+364 GQTVYKS

-382 YVNAFGGGALKL
+382 YVNTFGGGALKL

-408 HGVGITESLEGYTGK
+408 HGVGITKSLKGYEKKIYESA
-423 IFGSDDPLSYAL
+423 GSDPLAVAL
-435 SLLAPTG
+435 GLCG
-442 PTPTEPTPEA
+442 

>member
-1 MRQRTKSAVTVV
+1 MRQRTKSAVTVA

-21 MFFAGF
+21 MFLAGF

-48 KHYLEYDEDF
+48 RHYLEYDDDF
-58 VSVMSRSILDEYSE
+58 VSVMSKSILDEYSE

-81 LKKISSGVRGGVG
+81 LKKISSGVRGGIG
-94 ISYYQKSAD
+94 IYYGDRSDGSVVIA
-103 EVAIYDV
+103 EV
-110 LGNSPAEHAGVKAGS
+110 LGNSPAERAGIKAGY
-125 IVKGFKK
+125 IVKGFRKSV
-132 ATDEDFTTIEKRQD
+132 DENFTEINGRKE
-146 LSDALSPLDLGEEFI
+146 LSDALAPLALGEEFV
-161 LKLEYDGAE
+161 LKLEYTDADGVHE
-170 TEYTLAR
+170 KECTLAR
-177 KEYRQTYVYYSDNG
+177 KEYRQTYVYYSDASGSWRFSNG
-191 GSYRFTNTDEEDM
+191 NEEDM
-204 DEIGFVRYD
+204 DDLKFERYD
-213 EPIAAFDDD
+213 EPIADFGDD

-233 TANGVLGSVG
+233 TANGILGSAG
-243 QIETAMKKFAEDKK
+243 QIEEALKKF
-257 TKLILDLRGNGGGY
+257 TVSGRSKLILDLRGNGGGY

-287 NSFSLLA
+287 NSFSLIA

-305 SGKTEIFKS
+305 KSKTEIFKS
-314 SAIEFGKYNYEKI
+314 SAIEFGTYNYTKI

-350 TQNKIS
+350 TQDKIN
-356 VVLAPSVN
+356 VVLAPSKDDD
-364 ENGETVYKS
+364 GQTVYKS

-382 YVNAFGGGALKL
+382 YVNTFGGGALKL

-408 HGVGITESLEGYTGK
+408 HGVGITKSLKGYEKKIYESA
-423 IFGSDDPLSYAL
+423 GSDPLAVAL
-435 SLLAPTG
+435 G
-442 PTPTEPTPEA
+442 MCG

>member
-1 MRQRTKSAVTVV
+1 MRQRTKSAVTVA

-21 MFFAGF
+21 MFLAGF

-48 KHYLEYDEDF
+48 RHYLEYDDDF
-58 VSVMSRSILDEYSE
+58 VSVMSKSILDEYSE

-81 LKKISSGVRGGVG
+81 LKKISSGVRGGIG
-94 ISYYQKSAD
+94 IYYGDRSDGSVVIA
-103 EVAIYDV
+103 EV
-110 LGNSPAEHAGVKAGS
+110 LGNSPAERAGIKAGN
-125 IVKGFKK
+125 IVKGFRKSV
-132 ATDEDFTTIEKRQD
+132 DENFTEINGRKE
-146 LSDALSPLDLGEEFI
+146 LSDALAPLALGEEFV
-161 LKLEYDGAE
+161 LKLEYTDADGVHE
-170 TEYTLAR
+170 KECTLAR
-177 KEYRQTYVYYSDNG
+177 KEYRQTYVYYSDASGSWRFSNG
-191 GSYRFTNTDEEDM
+191 NEEDM
-204 DEIGFVRYD
+204 DDLKFERYD
-213 EPIAAFDDD
+213 EPIADFGDD

-233 TANGVLGSVG
+233 TANGILGSAG
-243 QIETAMKKFAEDKK
+243 QIEEALKKF
-257 TKLILDLRGNGGGY
+257 TVSGRSKLILDLRGNGGGY

-287 NSFSLLA
+287 NSFSLIA

-305 SGKTEIFKS
+305 KSKTEIFKS
-314 SAIEFGKYNYEKI
+314 SAIEFGTYNYTKI

-350 TQNKIS
+350 TQDKIN
-356 VVLAPSVN
+356 VVLAPSKDDD
-364 ENGETVYKS
+364 GQTVYKS

-382 YVNAFGGGALKL
+382 YVNMFGGGALKL

-408 HGVGITESLEGYTGK
+408 HGVGITKSLEGYEKK
-423 IFGSDDPLSYAL
+423 IYESAGSDPLAVAL
-435 SLLAPTG
+435 GLCG
-442 PTPTEPTPEA
+442 

>member
-1 MRQRTKSAVTVV
+1 MRQRTKSAVTVA

-21 MFFAGF
+21 MFLAGF

-48 KHYLEYDEDF
+48 RHYLEYDDDF
-58 VSVMSRSILDEYSE
+58 VSVMSKSILDEYSE

-81 LKKISSGVRGGVG
+81 LKKISSGVRGGIG
-94 ISYYQKSAD
+94 IYYGDRSDGSVVIA
-103 EVAIYDV
+103 EV
-110 LGNSPAEHAGVKAGS
+110 LGNSPAERAGIKAGY
-125 IVKGFKK
+125 IVKGFRKSV
-132 ATDEDFTTIEKRQD
+132 DENFTEINGRQE
-146 LSDALSPLDLGEEFI
+146 LSAALAPLALGEEFV
-161 LKLEYDGAE
+161 LKLEYTDADGVHE
-170 TEYTLAR
+170 KECTLAR
-177 KEYRQTYVYYSDNG
+177 KEYRQTYVYYSDASGSWRFSNG
-191 GSYRFTNTDEEDM
+191 NEEDM
-204 DEIGFVRYD
+204 DDLKFERYD
-213 EPIAAFDDD
+213 EPIADFGDD

-233 TANGVLGSVG
+233 TANGILGSAG
-243 QIETAMKKFAEDKK
+243 QIEEALKKF
-257 TKLILDLRGNGGGY
+257 TVSGRSKLILDLRGNGGGY

-287 NSFSLLA
+287 NSFSLIA

-305 SGKTEIFKS
+305 KSKTEIFKS
-314 SAIEFGKYNYEKI
+314 SAIEFGTYNYTKI

-350 TQNKIS
+350 TQDKIN
-356 VVLAPSVN
+356 VVLAPSKDDD
-364 ENGETVYKS
+364 GQTVYKS

-382 YVNAFGGGALKL
+382 YVNTFGGGALKL

-408 HGVGITESLEGYTGK
+408 HGVGITKSLEGYEKK
-423 IFGSDDPLSYAL
+423 IYESAGSDPLAVAL
-435 SLLAPTG
+435 GLCG
-442 PTPTEPTPEA
+442 

>member
-1 MRQRTKSAVTVV
+1 MRQRTKSAVTVA

-21 MFFAGF
+21 MFLAGF

-48 KHYLEYDEDF
+48 RHYLEYDDDF
-58 VSVMSRSILDEYSE
+58 VSVMSKSILDEYSE

-81 LKKISSGVRGGVG
+81 LKKISSGVRGGIG
-94 ISYYQKSAD
+94 IYYGNRSDGSVVIA
-103 EVAIYDV
+103 EV
-110 LGNSPAEHAGVKAGS
+110 LGNSPAERAGIKAGY
-125 IVKGFKK
+125 IVKGFRKSV
-132 ATDEDFTTIEKRQD
+132 DENFTEINGRQE
-146 LSDALSPLDLGEEFI
+146 LSDALAPLALGEKFV
-161 LKLEYDGAE
+161 LKLEYTDADGVHE
-170 TEYTLAR
+170 KECTLAR
-177 KEYRQTYVYYSDNG
+177 KEYRQTYVYYSDAS
-191 GSYRFTNTDEEDM
+191 GSWRFSNDNEEDM
-204 DEIGFVRYD
+204 DDLKFKRYA
-213 EPIAAFDDD
+213 EPIADFGDD

-233 TANGVLGSVG
+233 TANGILGSAG
-243 QIETAMKKFAEDKK
+243 QIEEALKKF
-257 TKLILDLRGNGGGY
+257 TVSGRSKLILDLRGNGGGY

-287 NSFSLLA
+287 NSFSLIA

-305 SGKTEIFKS
+305 KSKTEIFKS
-314 SAIEFGKYNYEKI
+314 SAIEFGTYNYTKI
-327 IVLADEN
+327 VVLADEN

-350 TQNKIS
+350 TQDKID
-356 VVLAPSVN
+356 VVLAPSKDDD
-364 ENGETVYKS
+364 GQTVYKS

-382 YVNAFGGGALKL
+382 YVNTFGGGALKL

-408 HGVGITESLEGYTGK
+408 HGVGITKSLEGYEKK
-423 IFGSDDPLSYAL
+423 IYESAGSDPLAVAL
-435 SLLAPTG
+435 GLCG
-442 PTPTEPTPEA
+442 

>member
-1 MRQRTKSAVTVV
+1 MRQRTKSAVTVA

-21 MFFAGF
+21 MFLAGF

-48 KHYLEYDEDF
+48 RHYLEYDDDF
-58 VSVMSRSILDEYSE
+58 VSVMSKSILDEYSE

-81 LKKISSGVRGGVG
+81 LKKISSGVRGGIG
-94 ISYYQKSAD
+94 IYYGDRSDGSVVIA
-103 EVAIYDV
+103 EV
-110 LGNSPAEHAGVKAGS
+110 LGNSPAERAGIKAGY
-125 IVKGFKK
+125 IVKGFRKSV
-132 ATDEDFTTIEKRQD
+132 DENFTEINGRQE
-146 LSDALSPLDLGEEFI
+146 LSDALAPLALGEEFV
-161 LKLEYDGAE
+161 LKLEYTEADGVHE
-170 TEYTLAR
+170 KECTLAR
-177 KEYRQTYVYYSDNG
+177 KEYRQTYVYYSDASGSWRFSNG
-191 GSYRFTNTDEEDM
+191 NEEDM
-204 DEIGFVRYD
+204 DDLKFERYD
-213 EPIAAFDDD
+213 EPIADFGDD

-233 TANGVLGSVG
+233 TANGILGSAG
-243 QIETAMKKFAEDKK
+243 QIEEALKKF
-257 TKLILDLRGNGGGY
+257 TVSGRSKLILDLRGNGGGY

-287 NSFSLLA
+287 NSFSLIA

-305 SGKTEIFKS
+305 KSKTEIFKS
-314 SAIEFGKYNYEKI
+314 SAIEFGTYNYTKI
-327 IVLADEN
+327 VVLADEN

-350 TQNKIS
+350 TQDKIN
-356 VVLAPSVN
+356 VVLAPSKDDD
-364 ENGETVYKS
+364 GQTVYKS

-382 YVNAFGGGALKL
+382 YVNTFGGGAVKL

-408 HGVGITESLEGYTGK
+408 HGVGITKSLKGYEKKIYESA
-423 IFGSDDPLSYAL
+423 GSDPLAVAL
-435 SLLAPTG
+435 GLCG
-442 PTPTEPTPEA
+442 

>member
-146 LSDALSPLDLGEEFI
+146 LSDALSPLDLGEDFI
-161 LKLEYDGAE
+161 LKLEYDGTE

-177 KEYRQTYVYYSDNG
+177 KEYRETYVYYSDDS
-191 GSYRFTNTDEEDM
+191 GSWRFTNNNADDM
-204 DEIGFVRYD
+204 DDLEFERYD
-213 EPIAAFDDD
+213 DPIAGFEND

-227 YTLFYG
+227 YTFFYG
-233 TANGVLGSVG
+233 TANGILGSVG
-243 QIETAMKKFAEDKK
+243 QIQEALKKFTVSGKR
-257 TKLILDLRGNGGGY
+257 KLILDLRGNGGGY

-287 NSFSLLA
+287 NSFSLIA

-305 SGKTEIFKS
+305 KGKTEIFKS
-314 SAIEFGKYNYEKI
+314 SAIEFGTYNYTKI

-350 TQNKIS
+350 TQDKIE
-356 VVLAPSVN
+356 VVLAPSKDDD
-364 ENGETVYKS
+364 GQTVYKS

-382 YVNAFGGGALKL
+382 YVNTFGGGALKL
-394 TTARLV
+394 TTAKLV

-408 HGVGITESLEGYTGK
+408 HGVGITKSLEGYGEK
-423 IFGSDDPLSYAL
+423 IWESAGQDPLDVAL
-435 SLLAPTG
+435 DRCKSRETA
-442 PTPTEPTPEA
+442 A

>member
-1 MRQRTKSAVTVV
+1 MRQRTKSAVTVA

-21 MFFAGF
+21 MFLAGF

-48 KHYLEYDEDF
+48 RDYLEYDDDF
-58 VSVMSRSILDEYSE
+58 VSVMSKSILDEYSE

-81 LKKISSGVRGGVG
+81 LKKISSGVRGGIG
-94 ISYYQKSAD
+94 IYYGDRSDGSVVIA
-103 EVAIYDV
+103 DV
-110 LGNSPAEHAGVKAGS
+110 LGNSPAERAGIKAGY
-125 IVKGFKK
+125 IVKGFRKSV
-132 ATDEDFTTIEKRQD
+132 DENFTEINGRQE
-146 LSDALSPLDLGEEFI
+146 LSDALAPLALGEEFV
-161 LKLEYDGAE
+161 LKLEYTDADGVHE
-170 TEYTLAR
+170 KECTLAR
-177 KEYRQTYVYYSDNG
+177 KEYRQTYVYYSDASGSWRFSNG
-191 GSYRFTNTDEEDM
+191 NEEDM
-204 DEIGFVRYD
+204 DDLKFERYD
-213 EPIAAFDDD
+213 EPIADFGDD

-233 TANGVLGSVG
+233 TANGILGSAG
-243 QIETAMKKFAEDKK
+243 QIEEALKKF
-257 TKLILDLRGNGGGY
+257 TVSGRSKLILDLRGNGGGY

-287 NSFSLLA
+287 NSFSLIA

-305 SGKTEIFKS
+305 KSKTEIFKS
-314 SAIEFGKYNYEKI
+314 SAIEFGTYNYTKI

-350 TQNKIS
+350 TQDKID
-356 VVLAPSVN
+356 VVLAPSKDDD
-364 ENGETVYKS
+364 GQTVYKS

-382 YVNAFGGGALKL
+382 YVNTFGGGALKL

-408 HGVGITESLEGYTGK
+408 HGVGITKSLKGYEKKIYESA
-423 IFGSDDPLSYAL
+423 GSDPLAVAL
-435 SLLAPTG
+435 GLCG
-442 PTPTEPTPEA
+442 

>member
-1 MRQRTKSAVTVV
+1 MRQRTKSAVTVA

-21 MFFAGF
+21 MFLAGF

-48 KHYLEYDEDF
+48 RHYLEYDDDF
-58 VSVMSRSILDEYSE
+58 VSVMSKSILDEYSE

-81 LKKISSGVRGGVG
+81 LKKISSGVRGGIG
-94 ISYYQKSAD
+94 IYYGDRSDGSVVIA
-103 EVAIYDV
+103 DV
-110 LGNSPAEHAGVKAGS
+110 LGNSPAERAGIKAGY
-125 IVKGFKK
+125 IVKGFRKSV
-132 ATDEDFTTIEKRQD
+132 DENFIEINGRQE
-146 LSDALSPLDLGEEFI
+146 LSDALAPLALGEEFV
-161 LKLEYDGAE
+161 LKLEYTDADGVHE
-170 TEYTLAR
+170 KECTLAR
-177 KEYRQTYVYYSDNG
+177 KEYRQTYVYYSDASGSWRFSNG
-191 GSYRFTNTDEEDM
+191 NEEDM
-204 DEIGFVRYD
+204 DDLKFERYD
-213 EPIAAFDDD
+213 EPIADFGDD

-233 TANGVLGSVG
+233 TANGILGSAG
-243 QIETAMKKFAEDKK
+243 QIEEALKKF
-257 TKLILDLRGNGGGY
+257 TVSGRSKLILDLRGNGGGY

-287 NSFSLLA
+287 NSFSLIA

-305 SGKTEIFKS
+305 KSKTEIFKS
-314 SAIEFGKYNYEKI
+314 SAIEFGTYNYTKI

-350 TQNKIS
+350 TQDKID
-356 VVLAPSVN
+356 VVLAPSKDDD
-364 ENGETVYKS
+364 GQTVYKS

-382 YVNAFGGGALKL
+382 YVNTFGGGALKL

-408 HGVGITESLEGYTGK
+408 HGVGITKSLEGYEKK
-423 IFGSDDPLSYAL
+423 IYESSGSDPLAVAL
-435 SLLAPTG
+435 GLCG
-442 PTPTEPTPEA
+442 

>member
-1 MRQRTKSAVTVV
+1 MRQRTKSAVTVA

-21 MFFAGF
+21 MFLAGF

-48 KHYLEYDEDF
+48 RHYLEYDDDF
-58 VSVMSRSILDEYSE
+58 VSVMSKSILDEYSE

-81 LKKISSGVRGGVG
+81 LKKISSGVRGGIG
-94 ISYYQKSAD
+94 IYYGNRSDGSVVIA
-103 EVAIYDV
+103 DV
-110 LGNSPAEHAGVKAGS
+110 LGNSPAERAGIKAGY
-125 IVKGFKK
+125 IVKGFRKSV
-132 ATDEDFTTIEKRQD
+132 DENFTEINGRQE
-146 LSDALSPLDLGEEFI
+146 LSDALAPLALGEEFV
-161 LKLEYDGAE
+161 LKLEYTDADGVHE
-170 TEYTLAR
+170 KECTLAR
-177 KEYRQTYVYYSDNG
+177 KEYRQTYVYYSDAS
-191 GSYRFTNTDEEDM
+191 GSWRFSNDNEEDM
-204 DEIGFVRYD
+204 DDLKFERYD
-213 EPIAAFDDD
+213 EPIADFGDD

-233 TANGVLGSVG
+233 TANGILGSAG
-243 QIETAMKKFAEDKK
+243 QIEEALKKF
-257 TKLILDLRGNGGGY
+257 TVSGRSKLILDLRGNGGGY

-287 NSFSLLA
+287 NSFSLIA

-305 SGKTEIFKS
+305 KSKTEIFKS
-314 SAIEFGKYNYEKI
+314 SAIEFGTYNYTKI

-350 TQNKIS
+350 TQDKIN
-356 VVLAPSVN
+356 VVLAPSKDDD
-364 ENGETVYKS
+364 GQTVYKS

-382 YVNAFGGGALKL
+382 YVNTFGGGALKL

-408 HGVGITESLEGYTGK
+408 HGVGITKSLEGYEKK
-423 IFGSDDPLSYAL
+423 IYESAGSDPLAVAL
-435 SLLAPTG
+435 GLCG
-442 PTPTEPTPEA
+442 

>member
-1 MRQRTKSAVTVV
+1 MRQRTKSAVTVA

-21 MFFAGF
+21 MFLAGF

-48 KHYLEYDEDF
+48 RHYLEYDDDF
-58 VSVMSRSILDEYSE
+58 VSVMSKSILDEYSE

-81 LKKISSGVRGGVG
+81 LKKISSGVRGGIG
-94 ISYYQKSAD
+94 IYYGDRSDGSVVIA
-103 EVAIYDV
+103 EV
-110 LGNSPAEHAGVKAGS
+110 LGNSPAERAGIKAGN
-125 IVKGFKK
+125 IVKGFRKSV
-132 ATDEDFTTIEKRQD
+132 DENFTEINGRKE
-146 LSDALSPLDLGEEFI
+146 LSDALAPLALGEEFV
-161 LKLEYDGAE
+161 LKLEYTDADGVHE
-170 TEYTLAR
+170 KECTLAR
-177 KEYRQTYVYYSDNG
+177 KEYRQTYVYYSDAS
-191 GSYRFTNTDEEDM
+191 GSWRFSNDNEEDM
-204 DEIGFVRYD
+204 DDLKFERYD
-213 EPIAAFDDD
+213 EPIADFGDD

-233 TANGVLGSVG
+233 TANGILGSAG
-243 QIETAMKKFAEDKK
+243 QIEEALKKF
-257 TKLILDLRGNGGGY
+257 TVSGRSKLILDLRGNGGGY

-287 NSFSLLA
+287 NSFSLIA

-305 SGKTEIFKS
+305 KSKTEIFKS
-314 SAIEFGKYNYEKI
+314 SAIEFGTYNYTKI

-350 TQNKIS
+350 TQDKIN
-356 VVLAPSVN
+356 VVLAPSKDDD
-364 ENGETVYKS
+364 GQTVYKS

-382 YVNAFGGGALKL
+382 YVNTFGGGALKL

-408 HGVGITESLEGYTGK
+408 HGVGITKSLEGYEKK
-423 IFGSDDPLSYAL
+423 IYESAGSDPLAVAL
-435 SLLAPTG
+435 GLCG
-442 PTPTEPTPEA
+442 

>member
-1 MRQRTKSAVTVV
+1 MRQRTKSAVTVA

-21 MFFAGF
+21 MFLAGF

-48 KHYLEYDEDF
+48 RHYLEYDDDF
-58 VSVMSRSILDEYSE
+58 VSVMSKSILDEYSE

-81 LKKISSGVRGGVG
+81 LKKISSGVRGGIG
-94 ISYYQKSAD
+94 IYYGDRSDGSVVIA
-103 EVAIYDV
+103 DV
-110 LGNSPAEHAGVKAGS
+110 LGNSPAERAGIKAGY
-125 IVKGFKK
+125 IVKGFRKSV
-132 ATDEDFTTIEKRQD
+132 DENFTEINGRQE
-146 LSDALSPLDLGEEFI
+146 LSAALAPLALGEEFV
-161 LKLEYDGAE
+161 LKLEYTDADGVHE
-170 TEYTLAR
+170 KECTLAR
-177 KEYRQTYVYYSDNG
+177 KEYRQTYVYYSDASGSWRFSNG
-191 GSYRFTNTDEEDM
+191 NEEDM
-204 DEIGFVRYD
+204 DDLKFERYD
-213 EPIAAFDDD
+213 EPIADFGDD

-233 TANGVLGSVG
+233 TANGILGSAG
-243 QIETAMKKFAEDKK
+243 QIEEALKKF
-257 TKLILDLRGNGGGY
+257 TVSGRSKLILDLRGNGGGY

-287 NSFSLLA
+287 NSFSLIA

-305 SGKTEIFKS
+305 KSKTEIFKS
-314 SAIEFGKYNYEKI
+314 SAIEFGTYNYTKI

-350 TQNKIS
+350 TQDKIN
-356 VVLAPSVN
+356 VVLAPSKDDD
-364 ENGETVYKS
+364 GQTVYKS

-382 YVNAFGGGALKL
+382 YVNTFGGGALKL

-408 HGVGITESLEGYTGK
+408 HGVGITKSLEGYEKK
-423 IFGSDDPLSYAL
+423 IYESAGSDPLAVAL
-435 SLLAPTG
+435 GLCG
-442 PTPTEPTPEA
+442 